1 MKIKKGFLLK
11 EIANSYIVVA
21 VGSATKDFDGAI
33 TLNSVSAF
41 LWKQLENEST
51 IESLVTALVNE
62 YEVDNETATNDV
74 QEFVKKI
81 QEAGLV
87 E

>member
-11 EIANSYIVVA
+11 EIANNYIVVA
-21 VGSATKDFDGAI
+21 VSSAAKNFDGAI

-62 YEVDNETATNDV
+62 YEVDKKTATNDV
-74 QEFVKKI
+74 QDFVKKI